1 MLRLVGWLLFPYIYK
16 YIYNDKWDF
25 ICNPVLTQGKL
36 SVQYL
41 SQYGDDV

>member
-1 MLRLVGWLLFPYIYK
+1 MGGLVTLSI

-36 SVQYL
+36 SMQYL